1 MLIKFTKTTLI
12 SQALPAKGKRLTLYD
27 TEVPKLAVR
36 MTSSGVRTFYIVK
49 RTGASMTWIKLGVF
63 PEMTVE
69 QAREQAMKVLGEF
82 ANGGNPAQARLA
94 LKAEPTLNAFF
105 AEYGVRHGE
114 KKRTWKDDRQR
125 FRTYLE
131 EPLGK
136 RKLSEITRTMVADIL
151 CEAGKGNGKK
161 PGKAVAT
168 ISNIRALVSHMFNMA
183 VNWGYLEQNP
193 IQGLKVAGKKVTRA
207 RFLQAHELRPF
218 FEAVAKEG
226 EMKRDYILLALLTGV
241 RRSNLNAMRWDEIDL
256 TAGEWHIPRT
266 KNDEPQTVTLCPEAV
281 DILRGRVE
289 ISARDEERIAA
300 QRKNHGKPLVPTGF
314 VFPSRGKTGH
324 IAEPRDAVMRVMQRA
339 GIPFG
344 RKTENGVT
352 LHDLRRTLGSWQAR
366 TGASLAVIGKSLNH
380 KSLQATA
387 IYARLDLDPVRQ
399 SVNTATSAMLE
410 AAGLK
415 ESADVVKL
423 PILRHAVAPL

>member
-1 MLIKFTKTTLI
+1 MPIRKE
-12 SQALPAKGKRLTLYD
+12 GRRY
-27 TEVPKLAVR
+27 
-36 MTSSGVRTFYIVK
+36 
-49 RTGASMTWIKLGVF
+49 
-63 PEMTVE
+63 
-69 QAREQAMKVLGEF
+69 
-82 ANGGNPAQARLA
+82 
-94 LKAEPTLNAFF
+94 
-105 AEYGVRHGE
+105 HGE

-125 FRTYLE
+125 FHTYLE

-136 RKLSEITRTMVADIL
+136 RKLSEITRAMVADVL

-161 PGKAVAT
+161 PGKSVAT
-168 ISNIRALVSHMFNMA
+168 IRNIRALVSHMFNMA

-226 EMKRDYILLALLTGV
+226 EMTRDYILLALLTGV

-256 TAGEWHIPRT
+256 IAGEWHIPRT

-281 DILRGRVE
+281 DILRKRVE
-289 ISARDEERIAA
+289 ISAQDEERIAA
-300 QRKNHGKPLVPTGF
+300 QRKNHGKSLLPTGF

-324 IAEPRDAVMRVMQRA
+324 IAEPRDAVMRVMRQA
-339 GIPFG
+339 GIPYG

-399 SVNTATSAMLE
+399 SVNTATLAMLE

-415 ESADVVKL
+415 ESADVVKRL
-423 PILRHAVAPL
+423 ILRHNVAPL